1 MTSVF
6 RKTYEYLRY
15 PAPAY
20 DDAKGEDVQ
29 GEPTRLFAEFGIQ
42 PAKPDEAME
51 VRASVEGVQQAEIF
65 KVYTS
70 ALLEPQRVE
79 NGRSC
84 RADEIIYTVGSRTM
98 HLRVISLMPYTTTS
112 LRHNKLYAQA
122 VQVDENKVAGG
133 SQ

>member
-1 MTSVF
+1 MRSPF

-29 GEPTRLFAEFGIQ
+29 GEPSRLSAAFSIQ
-42 PAKPDEAME
+42 PARADEAME
-51 VRASVEGVQQAEIF
+51 VRASVEDVHQAELF
-65 KVYTS
+65 RVYTS
-70 ALLEPQRVE
+70 ALLEPQRIE

-84 RADEIIYTVGSRTM
+84 RADEIIYAVGSRTM
-98 HLRVISLMPYTTTS
+98 YLRVVKLMPYTTTS

-122 VQVDENKVAGG
+122 VQVGEHVTTGG